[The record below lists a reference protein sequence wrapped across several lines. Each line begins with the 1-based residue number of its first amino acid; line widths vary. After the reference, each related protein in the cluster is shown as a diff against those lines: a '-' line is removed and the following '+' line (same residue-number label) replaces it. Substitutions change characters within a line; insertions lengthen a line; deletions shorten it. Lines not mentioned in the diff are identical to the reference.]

1 MVVSLIGLGSVR
13 FVGEGL
19 SRPECVLAT
28 AGGDLFAADWRGGV
42 NHILPDGRQ
51 HLYVGTSADLADGPR
66 PNGIA
71 LRPDGSFLFAQLGA
85 EQGGI
90 WRLDRAGQVA
100 PLLTAV
106 DGVPLPPTNFV
117 HEDSAGRVWFT
128 VSTRLTPR
136 ARDYRASAA
145 TGFVGVLDD
154 DGARIVADGLGYTNE
169 CLPDPAGEFLY
180 VNETFARS
188 LSRFPILPGN
198 ALGPR
203 QVVTEFGPG
212 TFPDGMA
219 FDASGGVWIVSVVSN
234 RLIQVDA
241 RTGAQRVWLEDAAP
255 AHLDWV
261 EAAYRADAM
270 DRPHLDTPGG
280 AVLRQVSSLAFG
292 GPKLR
297 TGFLGCLL
305 GDSIAAVAMPVA
317 GHPPVHW
324 LY

>member
-1 MVVSLIGLGSVR
+1 VVVPLIAPGSVR

-28 AGGDLFAADWRGGV
+28 AAGDLFTADWRGGV
-42 NHILPDGRQ
+42 ARLCPDGTQ
-51 HLYVGTSADLADGPR
+51 HLYVGHSADLADGPR

-71 LRPDGSFLFAQLGA
+71 LRPDGSFLFAQLGS

-90 WRLDRAGQVA
+90 WRLDRAGQVT
-100 PLLTAV
+100 PVLTEV

-117 HEDSAGRVWFT
+117 HADASGTIWFT
-128 VSTRLTPR
+128 ISTRLTPR
-136 ARDYRASAA
+136 ARDYRADAA
-145 TGFVGVLDD
+145 SGAIGVIDAK
-154 DGARIVADGLGYTNE
+154 GARIVADGLGYANE
-169 CLPDPAGEFLY
+169 CLPDPAGRFLY
-180 VNETFARS
+180 VNETFGRR
-188 LSRFPILPGN
+188 LSRFPLLPGN

-203 QVVTEFGPG
+203 QVVAEFGAG

-219 FDASGGVWIVSVVSN
+219 FDTTGSVWIVSVVSN
-234 RLIQVDA
+234 RLIRVCPETGMQTMWLQDA
-241 RTGAQRVWLEDAAP
+241 SP

-270 DRPHLDTPGG
+270 GRAHLDTPGG

-292 GPKLR
+292 GPGLT

-305 GDSIAAVAMPVA
+305 GDSIACVAMPVA
-317 GHPPVHW
+317 GHPPSHW